1 MAKKRFALIGHHIN
15 HSISDLIHKEL
26 FSLSKI
32 DASYELIDI
41 AIDEFDN
48 NIYNVIK
55 SFDGLNVTAPYKQK
69 IIKYLEKLD
78 EVRIRA
84 EKGTKSRWKNAAA
97 NRGKSLNQF
106 VIDAVENEISVAVEK
121 DGEIK

>member
-1 MAKKRFALIGHHIN
+1 MSVSEAQKK
-15 HSISDLIHKEL
+15 
-26 FSLSKI
+26 
-32 DASYELIDI
+32 AS
-41 AIDEFDN
+41 
-48 NIYNVIK
+48 V
-55 SFDGLNVTAPYKQK
+55 
-69 IIKYLEKLD
+69 KYLEKLD

-84 EKGTKSRWKNAAA
+84 KKGTKSRWKNAAA

>member
-1 MAKKRFALIGHHIN
+1 MSVSEAQKK
-15 HSISDLIHKEL
+15 
-26 FSLSKI
+26 
-32 DASYELIDI
+32 AS
-41 AIDEFDN
+41 
-48 NIYNVIK
+48 V
-55 SFDGLNVTAPYKQK
+55 
-69 IIKYLEKLD
+69 KYLEKLD

-84 EKGTKSRWKNAAA
+84 EKGTKSRWKNATA

>member
-1 MAKKRFALIGHHIN
+1 MSVSEAQKK
-15 HSISDLIHKEL
+15 
-26 FSLSKI
+26 
-32 DASYELIDI
+32 AS
-41 AIDEFDN
+41 
-48 NIYNVIK
+48 V
-55 SFDGLNVTAPYKQK
+55 
-69 IIKYLEKLD
+69 KYLEKLD

-84 EKGTKSRWKNAAA
+84 GKGTKSRWKNAAA

>member
-1 MAKKRFALIGHHIN
+1 MSVSEAQKK
-15 HSISDLIHKEL
+15 
-26 FSLSKI
+26 
-32 DASYELIDI
+32 AS
-41 AIDEFDN
+41 
-48 NIYNVIK
+48 V
-55 SFDGLNVTAPYKQK
+55 
-69 IIKYLEKLD
+69 KYLEKLD

-106 VIDAVENEISVAVEK
+106 VIDAVENEISVAAEK